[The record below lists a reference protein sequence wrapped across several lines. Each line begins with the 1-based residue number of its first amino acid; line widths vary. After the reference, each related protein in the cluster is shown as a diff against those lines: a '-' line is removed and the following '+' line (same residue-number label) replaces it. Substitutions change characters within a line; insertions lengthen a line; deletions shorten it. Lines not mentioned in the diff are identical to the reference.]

1 MIDLEFIERCNFIC
15 KDLPDESR
23 EKQRLRVS
31 NWNNN
36 NRDRLHEMQR
46 KYRST
51 EKGKQAAKKRNALRA
66 RRHRELVN
74 LLSDE
79 EKIEVQLFYMNCP
92 LGYEVDHIIPIS
104 KGGRH
109 HVENL
114 QYLTPEENRSKGNK

>member
-1 MIDLEFIERCNFIC
+1 MIDLDFIHRCNEMFFTEDKFC
-15 KDLPDESR
+15 ENQRKHNNRWNNANR
-23 EKQRLRVS
+23 EK
-31 NWNNN
+31 
-36 NRDRLHEMQR
+36 LHECQK
-46 KYRST
+46 KYRES
-51 EKGKQAAKKRNALRA
+51 EKGKLAAQKRNALRA
-66 RRHRELVN
+66 RRHRELVK
-74 LLSDE
+74 LLTDE